1 MSNTLLYLA
10 TIVIWG
16 TSWLAIKYQLGVVA
30 PQVSVFYRFM
40 IAAVLLL
47 LFCLLSHRKLGYGT
61 KDHLRFGFIGLFL
74 FNLNY
79 ISIYYASA
87 GLTTGLI
94 SVVFSSVQIFNI
106 IIGYLV
112 LKEKATLRMLLG
124 AGIGMA
130 GIILVFSPEISALDR
145 SDKTLQA
152 IGLTF
157 LGTLFA
163 SIGMIS
169 SASFQRQNY
178 PVLQTN
184 AWGMTWGSVWMLVYI
199 LLFNI
204 EFSFDFRPGY
214 IGSLIWLTVFS
225 TVFAFGFFLTL
236 VGRIGAARASY
247 AMVIF
252 PIVALLLSTW
262 FEGYQWGLI
271 ATLGLGLAI
280 IGNIV
285 ILLDKQKSSGA

>member
-1 MSNTLLYLA
+1 
-10 TIVIWG
+10 
-16 TSWLAIKYQLGVVA
+16 
-30 PQVSVFYRFM
+30 
-40 IAAVLLL
+40 
-47 LFCLLSHRKLGYGT
+47 
-61 KDHLRFGFIGLFL
+61 
-74 FNLNY
+74 
-79 ISIYYASA
+79 
-87 GLTTGLI
+87 
-94 SVVFSSVQIFNI
+94 
-106 IIGYLV
+106 
-112 LKEKATLRMLLG
+112 
-124 AGIGMA
+124 
-130 GIILVFSPEISALDR
+130 
-145 SDKTLQA
+145 
-152 IGLTF
+152 
-157 LGTLFA
+157 
-163 SIGMIS
+163 
-169 SASFQRQNY
+169 
-178 PVLQTN
+178 
-184 AWGMTWGSVWMLVYI
+184 MLVYI